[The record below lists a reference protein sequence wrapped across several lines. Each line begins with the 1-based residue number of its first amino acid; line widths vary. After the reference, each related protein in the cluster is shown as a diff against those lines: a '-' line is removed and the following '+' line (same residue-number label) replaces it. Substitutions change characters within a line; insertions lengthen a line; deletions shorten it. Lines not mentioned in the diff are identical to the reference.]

1 MNLPSNLISNLK
13 AALSLAVDC
22 QPGGHLMRIL
32 VVEDDPV
39 IADAVRVGLMLGG
52 AIVDCVGT
60 CADALA
66 AVSTTR
72 FSAIVLDIM
81 LPDGSGIDVLREIR
95 AGKETI
101 PVLLLT
107 ARDEISD
114 RVSGLDAGADD
125 YLVKPF
131 DLDELAARL
140 RAITRRSDGRT
151 DSCLVHGAIRVD
163 PAEAAVTVNGSPV
176 PLSRREF
183 AVLVA
188 LMERPGVIRSRSELE
203 ERLYG
208 WDDDVESNAV
218 EVHIH
223 HLRNKIG
230 PETIETVRGL
240 GYRMRAI

>member
-1 MNLPSNLISNLK
+1 
-13 AALSLAVDC
+13 
-22 QPGGHLMRIL
+22 MRIL

-39 IADAVRVGLMLGG
+39 IADAVRVGLALGG
-52 AIVDCVGT
+52 ASVDCVET

-163 PAEAAVTVNGSPV
+163 PAEASATVGGAPV

-183 AVLVA
+183 AVLTA

-230 PETIETVRGL
+230 REAIETVRGL

>member
-1 MNLPSNLISNLK
+1 
-13 AALSLAVDC
+13 
-22 QPGGHLMRIL
+22 MRIL
-32 VVEDDPV
+32 IVEDDPV
-39 IADAVRVGLMLGG
+39 IADAVRVSLALGG
-52 AIVDCVGT
+52 ASVDWVET
-60 CADALA
+60 CEEALA
-66 AVSTTR
+66 AARTTH

-81 LPDGSGIDVLREIR
+81 LPDGSGIDVLRELR
-95 AGKETI
+95 VRKDTT

-107 ARDEISD
+107 ARDEITD

-140 RAITRRSDGRT
+140 RAITRRHEGRA
-151 DSCLVHGAIRVD
+151 DSGIVHGAIRID
-163 PAEAAVTVNGSPV
+163 PAEASATVDGKPV
-176 PLSRREF
+176 QLSRREF
-183 AVLVA
+183 AVLAA

-208 WDDDVESNAV
+208 WEDDVESNAV

-230 PETIETVRGL
+230 RNAIETIRGL
-240 GYRMRAI
+240 GYRMRAV